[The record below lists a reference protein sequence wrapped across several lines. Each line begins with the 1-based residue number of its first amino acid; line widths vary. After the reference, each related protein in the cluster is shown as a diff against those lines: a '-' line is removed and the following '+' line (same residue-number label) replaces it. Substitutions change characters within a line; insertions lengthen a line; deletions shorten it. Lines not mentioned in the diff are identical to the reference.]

1 MEIKVTM
8 QYVFAHELIMSF
20 YFCFMRKENIVSI
33 ILCVYTV
40 ALLIS
45 NYYSAC

>member
-1 MEIKVTM
+1 M
-8 QYVFAHELIMSF
+8 FAHELFMSF
-20 YFCFMRKENIVSI
+20 YFFVFVRKKDTVSI

-45 NYYSAC
+45 DYYSAC